1 MAILSTFGHSYM
13 VLEFMETDLHKIIY
27 SKNQLTDEHIQYFIY
42 QLLCALKY
50 IHTAKVIHRDL
61 VRFPRAALRVFFRAF
76 GVDVVERERALLAAS
91 LWESIEDPFVFSV
104 DLDDEAAL
112 DIAEERDQEI
122 ESGQVSAI
130 SHQDLMQ
137 RLRQ

>member
-1 MAILSTFGHSYM
+1 MNIDQIAP
-13 VLEFMETDLHKIIY
+13 E
-27 SKNQLTDEHIQYFIY
+27 
-42 QLLCALKY
+42 
-50 IHTAKVIHRDL
+50 
-61 VRFPRAALRVFFRAF
+61 ALRLPT
-76 GVDVVERERALLAAS
+76 RERALLAAS